1 MSLLAILALASVL
14 AHASEAGASA
24 TSSAATISYRGSNA
38 TIANPERGF
47 YHHTGDCDKKDFVAS
62 KLAGYRTTEK
72 VTLVMCIFY
81 LAEFKTSPISQA
93 QLDRFDRQAAAVR
106 AAGLKMVVRFAY
118 TSSEAGDDAPL
129 SRVNAHLDQLAPH
142 LRSNSDVIDVVQS
155 GFVGAWGEG
164 YYSQNF
170 GNSGVISPADW
181 ANRKAIIDKLLNVL
195 PATRMVQV
203 RTPRMKRQMFGTT
216 PVSTAGAYNGSAVA
230 RIGHHN
236 DCFLASST
244 DYGTYQNASV
254 EYPYLTADTKY
265 VAMGGETCKV
275 NPPRSE
281 CTTALQEL
289 SMFHYSYL
297 NIDYKSAVLE
307 SWVAGGCRTT
317 IDQRLGY
324 RLSLVDA
331 RFPTTVRPGT
341 SMPIQ
346 IRIRNT
352 GWSAPHNPRLVYLV
366 LRNISTGQLFKVRI
380 SSDPRRWQAGTTS
393 TIAQSLAI
401 PASIPAGTYT
411 LLLNLPDPITKLG
424 KKSAYSIQLA
434 NAGVWEESTGF
445 NRLLTTIEAH

>member
-203 RTPRMKRQMFGTT
+203 RTPRMKR
-216 PVSTAGAYNGSAVA
+216 
-230 RIGHHN
+230 
-236 DCFLASST
+236 
-244 DYGTYQNASV
+244 
-254 EYPYLTADTKY
+254 
-265 VAMGGETCKV
+265 
-275 NPPRSE
+275 
-281 CTTALQEL
+281 
-289 SMFHYSYL
+289 
-297 NIDYKSAVLE
+297 
-307 SWVAGGCRTT
+307 
-317 IDQRLGY
+317 
-324 RLSLVDA
+324 
-331 RFPTTVRPGT
+331 
-341 SMPIQ
+341 
-346 IRIRNT
+346 
-352 GWSAPHNPRLVYLV
+352 
-366 LRNISTGQLFKVRI
+366 
-380 SSDPRRWQAGTTS
+380 
-393 TIAQSLAI
+393 
-401 PASIPAGTYT
+401 
-411 LLLNLPDPITKLG
+411 
-424 KKSAYSIQLA
+424 
-434 NAGVWEESTGF
+434 
-445 NRLLTTIEAH
+445 